1 MFQKKFLFLLIAAL
15 WFVPFMPSTIHV
27 NADPQ
32 LGVFIPPSSMT
43 DNSGYYGEVEAL
55 FLLPT
60 GAEPFAILSDSN
72 TSDDDFT
79 GLNDNGPA
87 DVVNAEYGR
96 NGGFRANIGRN
107 VPNNPLDLSVE
118 FTGIFSTA
126 NTTAE
131 TNGSVGIIASNSE
144 GDNSADIGIARTNL
158 DMFYA
163 DMMAKYNVKFGQN
176 SWLFTMG
183 AGLRVA
189 YVEHDIDRQFAGI
202 DCDNSGWCQNRTNQ
216 EYWGVGPRVSTKLGW
231 DVGSGFNIFTSANLT
246 LLTGEMETLN
256 RNTDDT
262 HQTGDND
269 VNMRI
274 NSSRNIPILDM
285 RIGVKWA
292 KQITDGMRLNLMLG
306 YEFQNW
312 FDFRDKF
319 VSVDDDGA
327 NAARETIDLGLEG
340 PFLRV
345 GAEF

>member
-1 MFQKKFLFLLIAAL
+1 MIKKKILFLLVAAL
-15 WFVPFMPSTIHV
+15 FLTPKTISV
-27 NADPQ
+27 QADPQ

-60 GAEPFAILSDSN
+60 GAEPFAIIGEDN
-72 TSDDDFT
+72 TDDDDFT
-79 GLNDNGPA
+79 GLSEGPA

-96 NGGFRANIGRN
+96 NGGFRANFGRN
-107 VPNNPLDLSVE
+107 VPNNPLE
-118 FTGIFSTA
+118 YGMEITGIFSNASTEV
-126 NTTAE
+126 E
-131 TNGSVGIIASNSE
+131 TDGDRIGIIQSNSE
-144 GDNSADIGIARTNL
+144 GDNSATYGIARTDL
-158 DMFYA
+158 AMYYG

-189 YVEHDIDRQFAGI
+189 YVEHDIDRQFAGS
-202 DCDNSGWCQNRTNQ
+202 DCDDSGYCQNRTNQ
-216 EYWGVGPRVSTKLGW
+216 QYWGIGPRVSTKFGW

-246 LLTGEMETLN
+246 MLAGEMKTLN
-256 RNTDDT
+256 RITDDT

-292 KQITDGMRLNLMLG
+292 KQITDSMRLNLMLG

-312 FDFRDKF
+312 FDLRDKF
-319 VSVDDDGA
+319 VGVDDDGA
-327 NAARETIDLGLEG
+327 NQARETIDLGLEG